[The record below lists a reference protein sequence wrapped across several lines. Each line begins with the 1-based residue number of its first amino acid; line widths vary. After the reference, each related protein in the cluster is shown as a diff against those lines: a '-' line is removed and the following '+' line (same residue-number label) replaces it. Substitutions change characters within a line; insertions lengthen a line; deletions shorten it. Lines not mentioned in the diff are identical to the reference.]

1 MTRNSLSVWG
11 LGVSDEPALGNIR
24 EQWLCRNKVHRNA
37 SLVLDIHL
45 QTVKRT
51 DLKCIVPK
59 SPSPQKFP
67 SGLFPVHPL
76 HQQGQPLF
84 WIFPHISLFQN
95 FIWYL
100 SVFFKSDFLSL
111 IYFSAA
117 TFHKCSGLA
126 NTHLLSQNVQVSG
139 IQARFT
145 SVLRSGGHRAAAQG
159 LLPSSCRWLTE
170 SRLRLSAS
178 AIHSTVLHSFKANKG
193 RDFIGQVRPTQYNF
207 SFH

>member
-1 MTRNSLSVWG
+1 MTRNNLSVWG
-11 LGVSDEPALGNIR
+11 LGVSDEPASGNIG

-59 SPSPQKFP
+59 SPSPQKFT
-67 SGLFPVHPL
+67 SGLFPVNPL
-76 HQQGQPLF
+76 LQKRQPLF

-111 IYFSAA
+111 IHCSAA
-117 TFHKCSGLA
+117 TFHKCSGLT
-126 NTHLLSQNVQVSG
+126 NSFIISKCPGVTNPSTVYLGPPFRGSQGCSSG
-139 IQARFT
+139 
-145 SVLRSGGHRAAAQG
+145 
-159 LLPSSCRWLTE
+159 SSSKLVCRWLTE

-178 AIHSTVLHSFKANKG
+178 AIHNTVLHSFKANKG
-193 RDFIGQVRPTQYNF
+193 RDFIG
-207 SFH
+207 